1 MPPVTRDGARETLQ
15 VRGLDASRMK
25 KDVTD
30 GGDTA
35 TRYFSLS
42 TSYESNG
49 RKVSDGG
56 HVWLDELVF
65 EVG

>member
-1 MPPVTRDGARETLQ
+1 
-15 VRGLDASRMK
+15 MK
-25 KDVTD
+25 KDVTV

-35 TRYFSLS
+35 TKYFALS
-42 TSYESNG
+42 TSYENDG